1 MSGLPPAAVN
11 AGASA
16 TAGTSNASD
25 AAAASTASSPAQ
37 TNISLPNGPAID
49 SATRTNGRKRPREE
63 EETPEL
69 ATDATASE
77 TATPSD
83 TPPSVPVPAAMFRPP
98 GICASA
104 TDNADNGMDQG
115 SKIASDDGTDDE
127 IDRAM
132 EETVLPAEEHLFRH
146 MVDSSER
153 LGCVAQPNP
162 REYLYWKITDVV
174 AGSQAQA
181 LGILVGHYIISVDGQ
196 RLVNGTSLTE
206 VFQRAVSVGK
216 PFEVVTSDF
225 PVRAAAAAG
234 RGQQQ
239 LLGNSDSGTEESTV
253 NSDHQGSTSRTGTSM
268 TPEQS
273 LDDAERELPV
283 SPEIRRAMTVAN
295 SPASK
300 SPYHAFDRVSQS
312 IVPGST
318 GTISLEFGIFR
329 TELRKLIK
337 QCTKRLCI
345 FPQDGRPWLDYAL
358 NLVFASLWY
367 NAPDRAL
374 GWNVATDEHR
384 LRGLGVRAE
393 LKGPQPWMATRAF
406 IVECIKNMLEAENN
420 DWVTSSAR
428 KVALKKHH
436 EYVFVV
442 IVWCNSLC
450 RYLFHAHEFN
460 LSSALI
466 FIILFLL
473 CCLSMTGHVSIS
485 ISKVGTATFQRLAIL
500 SCFRRIRIMCGLI
513 LRRNTWRRT
522 VVLVL
527 YTSSARDGSF
537 SRHVNSP
544 VPT

>member
-16 TAGTSNASD
+16 AAGTSSASD

-69 ATDATASE
+69 ATDATSE
-77 TATPSD
+77 TATPSN
-83 TPPSVPVPAAMFRPP
+83 TPPSVHDPAAMQFRPP

-104 TDNADNGMDQG
+104 TDNADNGMVRG
-115 SKIASDDGTDDE
+115 NKIAASSDDGTDDE
-127 IDRAM
+127 IDQAM
-132 EETVLPAEEHLFRH
+132 AGAQGINRNGENEGETVVPALPPVEHLFRH
-146 MVDSSER
+146 MIDSSER
-153 LGCVAQPNP
+153 LGCVAHSPNP
-162 REYLYWKITDVV
+162 RECLYWKITEVA
-174 AGSQAQA
+174 AGSQAEA

-206 VFQRAVSVGK
+206 AFQRAVSVGK

-225 PVRAAAAAG
+225 PVRAAAAG
-234 RGQQQ
+234 RVQQQ
-239 LLGNSDSGTEESTV
+239 LLGNSDSGSEESSV
-253 NSDHQGSTSRTGTSM
+253 NSDDESSASRTGTAL
-268 TPEQS
+268 TPEQN
-273 LDDAERELPV
+273 LDDTERELPV
-283 SPEIRRAMTVAN
+283 SPEIRRAMTVEN

-312 IVPGST
+312 IVPGSA
-318 GTISLEFGIFR
+318 GAISLEFGVFR
-329 TELRKLIK
+329 FELRKLIK

-374 GWNVATDEHR
+374 GWNVAIDEHR
-384 LRGLGVRAE
+384 LKGLGMRAE
-393 LKGPQPWMATRAF
+393 LQGPQPWMATRAF
-406 IVECIKNMLEAENN
+406 IVQCIKHMLEAENN

-428 KVALKKHH
+428 KAALRKHH

-442 IVWCNSLC
+442 IVWYNSLC
-450 RYLFHAHEFN
+450 
-460 LSSALI
+460 
-466 FIILFLL
+466 
-473 CCLSMTGHVSIS
+473 
-485 ISKVGTATFQRLAIL
+485 
-500 SCFRRIRIMCGLI
+500 
-513 LRRNTWRRT
+513 
-522 VVLVL
+522 
-527 YTSSARDGSF
+527 
-537 SRHVNSP
+537 
-544 VPT
+544 

>member
-16 TAGTSNASD
+16 AAGTSSASD

-63 EETPEL
+63 EDTPEL

-77 TATPSD
+77 TATPSN
-83 TPPSVPVPAAMFRPP
+83 TPPSVHDPAAMQFRPP

-115 SKIASDDGTDDE
+115 NRIASDDGTDDE
-127 IDRAM
+127 IDQAM
-132 EETVLPAEEHLFRH
+132 EETVLPALPPEEHLFRH

-153 LGCVAQPNP
+153 LGCVAQPRP
-162 REYLYWKITDVV
+162 RECLYWKITDVV

-225 PVRAAAAAG
+225 PVRAAAAAAG

-239 LLGNSDSGTEESTV
+239 LLGNSDSGTEESSG
-253 NSDHQGSTSRTGTSM
+253 NS
-268 TPEQS
+268 TPEQC
-273 LDDAERELPV
+273 LDDTERELPV

-318 GTISLEFGIFR
+318 GAISLEFGIFR

-345 FPQDGRPWLDYAL
+345 FPQDGRPWIDYAL

-442 IVWCNSLC
+442 IIWHNSLC
-450 RYLFHAHEFN
+450 RYLLH
-460 LSSALI
+460 
-466 FIILFLL
+466 
-473 CCLSMTGHVSIS
+473 
-485 ISKVGTATFQRLAIL
+485 
-500 SCFRRIRIMCGLI
+500 
-513 LRRNTWRRT
+513 
-522 VVLVL
+522 
-527 YTSSARDGSF
+527 
-537 SRHVNSP
+537 P
-544 VPT
+544 